1 MRKRMLFFAVIA
13 VLMAVTLP
21 TTAATQQKQNQKH
34 PTTTSQQAVPDFEA
48 MLRLIQAVTLDWKG
62 VTGELMEATGLK
74 LVLEEHEKDP
84 EEEMVTDWIVYGKD
98 IKLEL
103 APDGGKDPQPTGEH
117 ACELRI
123 VGDTSQNIWIT
134 FWNEADYKQF
144 LDKVH
149 AYGLL
154 RVEDG
159 GESNYYVPTK
169 RLGRIVDVSNDELM
183 EMAPLATFSDQSDNV
198 EEGMYMFSM
207 SPDY

>member
-1 MRKRMLFFAVIA
+1 MLFFAVIA

-21 TTAATQQKQNQKH
+21 TTAAAQQKQSQKQ
-34 PTTTSQQAVPDFEA
+34 PTATTQQAVPDFEA

-98 IKLEL
+98 IKLEP
-103 APDGGKDPQPTGEH
+103 APDGGKDPEPTGAH

-154 RVEDG
+154 RVKDS
-159 GESNYYVPTK
+159 GESSCYVPTK
-169 RLGRIVDVSNDELM
+169 RLGRIIDVTSDELM
-183 EMAPLATFSDQSDNV
+183 ERAPLATFSDQSDNV
-198 EEGMYMFSM
+198 EDGKFMFSL